1 MKKWLVISVATMAL
15 TGCASVPMADE
26 KQDQALK
33 AFTVAPDKAG
43 LYIYRNESI
52 GAGVKMT
59 VSVDGQTIGQTAAK
73 TYLFREVTPG
83 RHTVSSAAENTDS
96 LEVNARPGTLTY
108 IWQEVKMGML
118 YARTRLHLVDEAT
131 GRQGVRESRLA
142 TGQ

>member
-1 MKKWLVISVATMAL
+1 
-15 TGCASVPMADE
+15 MADE